1 MSMKDIQIHLNYLL
15 ILLNYQE
22 TTNYQLLIELN
33 LEENVFLL
41 LDTILAEPQT
51 ESSIVRRIQV
61 LLVLLGQETTSQQTC
76 DMQECSLGL
85 HVARLFTA
93 LLSNE
98 NFNVYKKL
106 QQFNTLKMLLDF

>member
-76 DMQECSLGL
+76 DMQGNNSGEKDTKCN
-85 HVARLFTA
+85 FT
-93 LLSNE
+93 
-98 NFNVYKKL
+98 VPGKIK
-106 QQFNTLKMLLDF
+106 